1 MKNVHDEKEKLMNE
15 LFGKSKA
22 YDINDTLNTLN
33 SIENE
38 LNNLIA
44 KNNNDIKD
52 MPSFDVDDL
61 KTQMEKDLDVKLDVP
76 EKVVLGKASKEV
88 FDKIKINLK
97 ESTIGQDEAIDKL
110 VNGFNRPY
118 ITGSDAR
125 LIRNTIYLY
134 GPKGSGRHYLVN
146 NMAEQLK
153 KNGLTV

>member
-61 KTQMEKDLDVKLDVP
+61 KTQM
-76 EKVVLGKASKEV
+76 
-88 FDKIKINLK
+88 
-97 ESTIGQDEAIDKL
+97 
-110 VNGFNRPY
+110 
-118 ITGSDAR
+118 
-125 LIRNTIYLY
+125 
-134 GPKGSGRHYLVN
+134 
-146 NMAEQLK
+146 
-153 KNGLTV
+153 

>member
-125 LIRNTIYLY
+125 LIRNTI
-134 GPKGSGRHYLVN
+134 
-146 NMAEQLK
+146 
-153 KNGLTV
+153 